1 MGVVAV
7 TVTIIRCDLILIL
20 ISAEFSV
27 PGARGYLCVF
37 DLMVHG
43 RRMRLGGHLNEFC

>member
-1 MGVVAV
+1 MGAVAV
-7 TVTIIRCDLILIL
+7 TVTIMGCDQIPIL

-37 DLMVHG
+37 ALMAHG
-43 RRMRLGGHLNEFC
+43 RRMRLGGCLNEFC